1 MPLISKRL
9 RDSSSTGNSGYL
21 KPSDIKDGD
30 SLRFSLLTEDALDYY
45 MFWIQEVSGTGRKPV
60 RCVNDPSPEDID
72 SLLEQAQERWGKEYQ
87 RPITK
92 DGTGKEPIKM
102 ASSVPV
108 YNFEKQCVQVL
119 EWSQSTIT
127 QALDEISQMEDYR
140 DCMTEIDL
148 VIKRTGQSK
157 ETRYSLNA
165 VPRKKGATASI
176 ELAWNETKEKGFDL
190 ERLLDGGDPF
200 KAAA

>member
-21 KPSDIKDGD
+21 KPSDIKDGE
-30 SLRFSLLTEDALDYY
+30 SLRFTLLTEDALDYY

-60 RCVNDPSPEDID
+60 RCVNDPAPEDID
-72 SLLEQAQERWGKEYQ
+72 YLLKEAQERWGKEYQ
-87 RPITK
+87 RPVTK

-108 YNFEKQCVQVL
+108 YNYATSSVQVL

-140 DCMTEIDL
+140 DCMTKIDL

-165 VPRKKGATASI
+165 VPRKKGATDAI
-176 ELAWNETKEKGFDL
+176 NLAWKEAKEKGFDL
-190 ERLLDGGDPF
+190 TRLLDGGDVF

>member
-1 MPLISKRL
+1 MSLISKRL

-21 KPSDIKDGD
+21 KPGDIKDGD
-30 SLRFSLLTEDALDYY
+30 SLRFSLLSEDALDYY
-45 MFWIQEVSGTGRKPV
+45 MFWVQEVSGTGRKPI
-60 RCVNDPSPEDID
+60 RCINDPSPEDID
-72 SLLEQAQERWGKEYQ
+72 SLLKEAQERWGKEYT
-87 RPITK
+87 RPNNR
-92 DGTGKEPIKM
+92 DASAQEPVKM

-108 YNFEKQCVQVL
+108 YNFDKQCVQVL
-119 EWSQSTIT
+119 EWNQSTIT

-148 VIKRTGQSK
+148 VMKRTGTEK
-157 ETRYSLNA
+157 NTRYSLNA

-176 ELAWNETKEKGFDL
+176 ELAWKEVQEKGFDL

>member
-9 RDSSSTGNSGYL
+9 RDSSSTGNSSYL
-21 KPSDIKDGD
+21 TPSDIKDGD
-30 SLRFSLLTEDALDYY
+30 SLRFSLLSEEALDYY
-45 MFWIQEVSGTGRKPV
+45 MFWVQEVSGSGRKPI

-72 SLLEQAQERWGKEYQ
+72 SLLKEAQERWGKEYT
-87 RPITK
+87 RPNNR
-92 DGTGKEPIKM
+92 DASAQEPVKM

-108 YNFEKQCVQVL
+108 YNFDKQCVQVL
-119 EWSQSTIT
+119 EWNQSTIT

-148 VIKRTGQSK
+148 VMKRTGTEK
-157 ETRYSLNA
+157 NTRYSLNA
-165 VPRKKGATASI
+165 VPRKKGATDAI
-176 ELAWNETKEKGFDL
+176 NLAWKEVQEKGFDL

>member
-30 SLRFSLLTEDALDYY
+30 SLRFSLLSEDGLDYY
-45 MFWIQEVSGTGRKPV
+45 IFWVQEVSGTGRKPI
-60 RCVNDPSPEDID
+60 RCENDPSPEDID
-72 SLLEQAQERWGKEYQ
+72 SLLDQAQERWGKEYT
-87 RPITK
+87 RPNNR
-92 DGTGKEPIKM
+92 DASGQDPIKM

-108 YNFEKQCVQVL
+108 YNYSTSSVQVL

-127 QALDEISQMEDYR
+127 QALDEISQMEDYK

-148 VIKRTGQSK
+148 VIKRTGQGK
-157 ETRYSLNA
+157 ETRYSVNA

-176 ELAWNETKEKGFDL
+176 ELAWKETQERGFDIR
-190 ERLLDGGDPF
+190 RLLDGGDPF

>member
-21 KPSDIKDGD
+21 KPSDIKAGD
-30 SLRFSLLTEDALDYY
+30 SLRFSLLSEDGLDYY
-45 MFWIQEVSGTGRKPV
+45 LFWVQEVSGSGKKPI
-60 RCVNDPSPEDID
+60 RCENDPSPEDIE
-72 SLLEQAQERWGKEYQ
+72 SLLDQAQERWGKEYQ
-87 RPITK
+87 RPVNN
-92 DGTGKEPIKM
+92 DGTGNDPIKM

-108 YNFEKQCVQVL
+108 YNFDKQCVQVL

-127 QALDEISQMEDYR
+127 QALDEISQMEDYK

-148 VIKRTGQSK
+148 VLKRTGQAK

-165 VPRKKGATASI
+165 VPRKKGATDSI
-176 ELAWNETKEKGFDL
+176 ELAWKEAQEKGFDL
-190 ERLLDGGDPF
+190 TRLLEGGDVF

>member
-30 SLRFSLLTEDALDYY
+30 SLRFSLLSEDGLDYY
-45 MFWIQEVSGTGRKPV
+45 IFWVQEVSGTGRKPI
-60 RCVNDPSPEDID
+60 RCENDPSPEDID
-72 SLLEQAQERWGKEYQ
+72 SLLDQAQERWGKEYT
-87 RPITK
+87 RPNNR
-92 DGTGKEPIKM
+92 DASGQDPIKM

-108 YNFEKQCVQVL
+108 YNYSTSSVQVL
-119 EWSQSTIT
+119 EWSQATIT
-127 QALDEISQMEDYR
+127 QALDEISQMEDYK

-148 VIKRTGQSK
+148 VIKRTGQGK
-157 ETRYSLNA
+157 ETRYSVNA

-176 ELAWNETKEKGFDL
+176 ELAWKETQERGFDIR
-190 ERLLDGGDPF
+190 RLLDGGDPF

>member
-9 RDSSSTGNSGYL
+9 RDSSSTGNSSYL

-30 SLRFSLLTEDALDYY
+30 SLRFSLLSEDGLDYY
-45 MFWIQEVSGTGRKPV
+45 LFWVQEVSGSGRKPI
-60 RCVNDPSPEDID
+60 RCENDPSPEDIKD
-72 SLLEQAQERWGKEYQ
+72 LLSEAQERWGKEYQ
-87 RPITK
+87 RPLTK
-92 DGTGKEPIKM
+92 DGTGSEPIKM

-108 YNFEKQCVQVL
+108 YNYEKQCVQVL
-119 EWSQSTIT
+119 EWNQSTIT
-127 QALDEISQMEDYR
+127 QALDEISQMEDYK

-148 VIKRTGQSK
+148 VLKRTGQAK

-176 ELAWNETKEKGFDL
+176 ELAWKETQEKGFDL
-190 ERLLDGGDPF
+190 SNLLDGGDPF

>member
-30 SLRFSLLTEDALDYY
+30 SLRFSLLSEDGLDYY
-45 MFWIQEVSGTGRKPV
+45 LFWVQEVSGSGRKPI
-60 RCVNDPSPEDID
+60 RCENDPSPEDIKD
-72 SLLEQAQERWGKEYQ
+72 LLDQAQERWGKEYD
-87 RPITK
+87 RPLNK
-92 DGTGKEPIKM
+92 DGTGSDAIKM

-108 YNFEKQCVQVL
+108 YNYNTSSVQVL
-119 EWSQSTIT
+119 EWNQSTIT

-148 VIKRTGQSK
+148 VLKRTGQAK

-165 VPRKKGATASI
+165 VPRKKGATDAI
-176 ELAWNETKEKGFDL
+176 NLAWKEAEEKGFDL
-190 ERLLDGGDPF
+190 TRLLDGGDVF

>member
-30 SLRFSLLTEDALDYY
+30 SLRFSLLSEDGLDYY
-45 MFWIQEVSGTGRKPV
+45 LFWVQEVTGSRRKPI
-60 RCVNDPSPEDID
+60 RCENDPSPEDIKD
-72 SLLEQAQERWGKEYQ
+72 LLDQAQERWGKEYD
-87 RPITK
+87 RPLNK
-92 DGTGKEPIKM
+92 DGTGSDAIKM

-108 YNFEKQCVQVL
+108 YNYNTSSVQVL
-119 EWSQSTIT
+119 EWNQSTIT
-127 QALDEISQMEDYR
+127 QALDEISQMEDYK

-148 VIKRTGQSK
+148 VLKRTGQAK

-176 ELAWNETKEKGFDL
+176 ELAWKETQEKGFDL
-190 ERLLDGGDPF
+190 RRLLDGGDPF

>member
-30 SLRFSLLTEDALDYY
+30 SLRFSLLSEDGLDYY
-45 MFWIQEVSGTGRKPV
+45 LFWVQEVAGSGRKPI
-60 RCVNDPSPEDID
+60 RCENDPSPEDIKD
-72 SLLEQAQERWGKEYQ
+72 LLDQAQERWNKEYD
-87 RPITK
+87 RPLNK
-92 DGTGKEPIKM
+92 DGTGSDAIKM

-108 YNFEKQCVQVL
+108 YNYNTSSVQVL
-119 EWSQSTIT
+119 EWNQSTIT
-127 QALDEISQMEDYR
+127 QALDEISQMEDYK

-148 VIKRTGQSK
+148 VLKRTGQAK

-176 ELAWNETKEKGFDL
+176 ELAWKETQEKGFDL
-190 ERLLDGGDPF
+190 RRLLDGGDPF

>member
-30 SLRFSLLTEDALDYY
+30 SLRFSLLSEDGLDYY
-45 MFWIQEVSGTGRKPV
+45 LFWVQEVSGSGRKPI
-60 RCVNDPSPEDID
+60 RCENDPSPEDIKD
-72 SLLEQAQERWGKEYQ
+72 LLDQAQERWGKEYD
-87 RPITK
+87 RPLNK
-92 DGTGKEPIKM
+92 DGTGSDAIKM

-108 YNFEKQCVQVL
+108 YNYNTSSVQVL
-119 EWSQSTIT
+119 EWNQSTIT

-148 VIKRTGQSK
+148 VLKRTGQAK

-176 ELAWNETKEKGFDL
+176 ELAWKEAQEKGFDL
-190 ERLLDGGDPF
+190 TRLLEGGDVF

>member
-1 MPLISKRL
+1 
-9 RDSSSTGNSGYL
+9 
-21 KPSDIKDGD
+21 
-30 SLRFSLLTEDALDYY
+30 
-45 MFWIQEVSGTGRKPV
+45 
-60 RCVNDPSPEDID
+60 
-72 SLLEQAQERWGKEYQ
+72 
-87 RPITK
+87 
-92 DGTGKEPIKM
+92 M

-119 EWSQSTIT
+119 EWNQSTIT
-127 QALDEISQMEDYR
+127 QALDEISQMEDYK

-148 VIKRTGQSK
+148 VLKRTGQSK

-176 ELAWNETKEKGFDL
+176 ELAWKEAQEKGFDL
-190 ERLLDGGDPF
+190 TRLLDGGDVF

>member
-21 KPSDIKDGD
+21 KPSDIKAGD
-30 SLRFSLLTEDALDYY
+30 SLRFSLLSEDGLDYY
-45 MFWIQEVSGTGRKPV
+45 LFWVQEVSGSGKKPI
-60 RCVNDPSPEDID
+60 RCENDPSPEDID
-72 SLLEQAQERWGKEYQ
+72 SLLGQAQERWGKEYQ
-87 RPITK
+87 RPVNN
-92 DGTGKEPIKM
+92 DGTGNDPIKM

-108 YNFEKQCVQVL
+108 YNFDKQCVQVF

-127 QALDEISQMEDYR
+127 QALDEISQMEDYK

-148 VIKRTGQSK
+148 VLKRTGQGK

-165 VPRKKGATASI
+165 VPRKKGATDSI
-176 ELAWNETKEKGFDL
+176 ELAWKEAQEKGFDL
-190 ERLLDGGDPF
+190 TRLLEGGDVF

>member
-9 RDSSSTGNSGYL
+9 RDSSSTGNSSYL

-30 SLRFSLLTEDALDYY
+30 SLRFSLLSEEALDYY
-45 MFWIQEVSGTGRKPV
+45 MFWVQEVSGTGKKPI
-60 RCVNDPSPEDID
+60 RCVNDPSPEDIQD
-72 SLLEQAQERWGKEYQ
+72 LLAQAQERWGKEYT
-87 RPITK
+87 RPNNK
-92 DGTGKEPIKM
+92 DATGQDPIKM

-108 YNFEKQCVQVL
+108 YNYDTSSVQVL
-119 EWSQSTIT
+119 EWSQATIT

-165 VPRKKGATASI
+165 VPRKKGATDAI
-176 ELAWNETKEKGFDL
+176 ILAWKEAQEKGFDL
-190 ERLLDGGDPF
+190 TRLLDGGDVF

>member
-30 SLRFSLLTEDALDYY
+30 SLRFSLLSEEALDYY
-45 MFWIQEVSGTGRKPV
+45 LFWVQEVSGSGRKPI
-60 RCVNDPSPEDID
+60 RCIEDPSPEDID
-72 SLLEQAQERWGKEYQ
+72 SLLDQAQERWGKEYT
-87 RPITK
+87 RPNNR
-92 DGTGKEPIKM
+92 DASSSDPVKM

-108 YNFEKQCVQVL
+108 YNYSTSSVQVL
-119 EWSQSTIT
+119 EWYQATIT
-127 QALDEISQMEDYR
+127 QALDEISQMEDYK

-148 VIKRTGQSK
+148 VIKRTGQGK
-157 ETRYSLNA
+157 ETRYSVNA

-176 ELAWNETKEKGFDL
+176 ELAWKEAQEKGFDL
-190 ERLLDGGDPF
+190 TRLLDGGDVF

>member
-30 SLRFSLLTEDALDYY
+30 SLRFSLLSEDGLDYY
-45 MFWIQEVSGTGRKPV
+45 LFWVQEVSGSGRKPI
-60 RCVNDPSPEDID
+60 RCENDPSPEDIKD
-72 SLLEQAQERWGKEYQ
+72 LLNQAQERWGKEYD
-87 RPITK
+87 RPLNK
-92 DGTGKEPIKM
+92 DGTGSDAIKM

-108 YNFEKQCVQVL
+108 YNYNTSSVQVL
-119 EWSQSTIT
+119 EWNQSTIT

-148 VIKRTGQSK
+148 VLKRTGQGK

-176 ELAWNETKEKGFDL
+176 DLAWKETQEKGFDL
-190 ERLLDGGDPF
+190 RRLLDGGDPF
-200 KAAA
+200 KEAA

>member
-9 RDSSSTGNSGYL
+9 RDSSSTGNSSYL

-30 SLRFSLLTEDALDYY
+30 SLRFSLLSEDGLDYY
-45 MFWIQEVSGTGRKPV
+45 IFWVQEVSGTGRKPI
-60 RCVNDPSPEDID
+60 RCENDPSPEDID
-72 SLLEQAQERWGKEYQ
+72 SLLDQAQERWGKEYT
-87 RPITK
+87 RPNNR
-92 DGTGKEPIKM
+92 DASGQDPIKM

-108 YNFEKQCVQVL
+108 YNYSTSSVQVL

-127 QALDEISQMEDYR
+127 QALDEISQMEDYK

-148 VIKRTGQSK
+148 VLKRTGQGK
-157 ETRYSLNA
+157 ETRYSVNA

-176 ELAWNETKEKGFDL
+176 ELAWKETQERGFDIR
-190 ERLLDGGDPF
+190 RLLDGGDPF

>member
-30 SLRFSLLTEDALDYY
+30 SLRFSLLSEDGLDYY
-45 MFWIQEVSGTGRKPV
+45 LFWVQEVSGSGRKPI
-60 RCVNDPSPEDID
+60 RCENDPSPEDIKD
-72 SLLEQAQERWGKEYQ
+72 LLDQAQERWGKEYD
-87 RPITK
+87 RPLNK
-92 DGTGKEPIKM
+92 DGTGSDAIKM

-108 YNFEKQCVQVL
+108 YNYNTSSVQVL
-119 EWSQSTIT
+119 EWNQSTIT
-127 QALDEISQMEDYR
+127 QALDEISQMEDYK

-148 VIKRTGQSK
+148 VLKRTGQAK

-176 ELAWNETKEKGFDL
+176 ELAWKETQEKGFDL
-190 ERLLDGGDPF
+190 RRLLDGGDPF

>member
-21 KPSDIKDGD
+21 KPSDIKAGD
-30 SLRFSLLTEDALDYY
+30 SLRFSLLSEDGLDYY
-45 MFWIQEVSGTGRKPV
+45 LFWVQEVSGSGKKPI
-60 RCVNDPSPEDID
+60 RCENDPSPEDIE
-72 SLLEQAQERWGKEYQ
+72 SLLDQAQERWGKEYQ
-87 RPITK
+87 RPVNN
-92 DGTGKEPIKM
+92 DGTGNDPIKM

-108 YNFEKQCVQVL
+108 YNFDKQCVQVL
-119 EWSQSTIT
+119 EWRQSTIT
-127 QALDEISQMEDYR
+127 QALDEISQMEDYK

-148 VIKRTGQSK
+148 VLKRTGQAK

-165 VPRKKGATASI
+165 VPRKKGATDSI
-176 ELAWNETKEKGFDL
+176 ELAWKEAQEKGFDL
-190 ERLLDGGDPF
+190 TRLLEGGDVF